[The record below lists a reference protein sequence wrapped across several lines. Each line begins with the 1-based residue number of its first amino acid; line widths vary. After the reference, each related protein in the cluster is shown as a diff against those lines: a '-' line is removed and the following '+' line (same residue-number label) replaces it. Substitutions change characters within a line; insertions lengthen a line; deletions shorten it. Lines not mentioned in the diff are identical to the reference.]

1 MTLNT
6 LKKQMW
12 FYPTIIFFLI
22 LLANGVFFS
31 WDFFSISIVDGHL
44 YGRII
49 DIFRNGSKL
58 ILLALGMTMVLATG
72 GTDISV
78 GSVMAISATIA
89 CGVVS
94 GQVLPYLGGSVP
106 LAIVL
111 ALIAGTLCGLWN
123 GFLVSIVKIQPIVAT
138 MILMVAG
145 RGIAQLIADGKILTI
160 NSDAYYYLN
169 GGYVF
174 GLPMPLL
181 IAVFFLVILAVFTRK
196 TAFGLFVETTG
207 CNPVAARLVG
217 IPVSKLKIAIY
228 GLSGFMAGMAGLI
241 ESAGIKGA
249 DANNAGLLIE
259 MDAILAVA
267 IGGTFLSGGKFSLV
281 SSVIGALIIQ
291 SITTSVYAIG
301 VPPETTLVVKALIV
315 VVICL
320 IQSTEFKASFQ
331 GFINKTKKGYAR

>member
-1 MTLNT
+1 MSLNS

-12 FYPTIIFFLI
+12 FYPTIIFIVI
-22 LLANGVFFS
+22 LLANGLFFS
-31 WDFFSISIVDGHL
+31 WDFFKITMVDGHF

-78 GSVMAISATIA
+78 GSVMAISAAIA
-89 CGVVS
+89 CGIVS
-94 GQVLPYLGGSVP
+94 EQVLPVFGGSVP
-106 LAIVL
+106 LAIL
-111 ALIAGTLCGLWN
+111 FALLISTICGVWN
-123 GFLVSIVKIQPIVAT
+123 GFLVAVVKIQPIIAT

-145 RGIAQLIADGKILTI
+145 RGIAQLITDGKIITI
-160 NSDAYYYLN
+160 NSDSYYLLN

-181 IAVFFLVILAVFTRK
+181 ISLGFLIVLAVFTRK
-196 TAFGLFVETTG
+196 TAFGLFVEATG
-207 CNPVAARLVG
+207 SNAVASRLIG

-267 IGGTFLSGGKFSLV
+267 IGGTFIAGGKFSLV
-281 SSVIGALIIQ
+281 SSVIGAIIIQ

-315 VVICL
+315 VFICL
-320 IQSTEFKASFQ
+320 IQSSEFKVTMQ
-331 GFINKTKKGYAR
+331 HFIKNTKKGFSK